1 MWYTASLFIKGIHS
15 PTGSLGPLWKESIRL
30 IEAASEDEARAKAQQ
45 IGLTEEHS
53 YQTDDGSMT
62 WVFHCVERVYPLEV
76 DAFQSGKELFT
87 RFLRDSEAISLLTP
101 FEDE

>member
-1 MWYTASLFIKGIHS
+1 MWYTVNLFIKGIHS
-15 PTGSLGPLWKESIRL
+15 PSGRAEPLWIESIRL

-53 YQTDDGSMT
+53 YSTEDGSIS
-62 WVFHCVERVYPLEV
+62 WQFHCVERVYPLEA
-76 DAFQSGKELFT
+76 DTFQSGKELFT